1 VSTPVTTTTGP
12 GSVSRIWS
20 DRSVKVKVLT
30 AVGAASVVA
39 ATIGVVGIVALGDA
53 ADTTQRLY
61 SQNLAGVAAIG
72 AMTNDV
78 QDLRIQNRNA
88 ILATDTA
95 ATRTALQAVTTAADE
110 FRTHL
115 EDYTA
120 TTMDADKQALVDD
133 ATEQLQT
140 ATGLVDDVL
149 APLALA
155 SDYEGWARANDQQ
168 VKSVLDTVTDDLAQL
183 QALEQEQA
191 AAAAASAA
199 SSASSARTLS
209 LVVLGIGVLLALSVG
224 WFVATG
230 IARSVRRVRA
240 VTDALAGGDL
250 TVSAGLT
257 SRDELGLMGASLDS
271 AMVELRAL
279 MASVAASAD
288 AVAASSEE
296 LSASSAQIS
305 ASSEETSVQSGAVS
319 GAADEVSR
327 SVATVAAG
335 AEQMSASIREIAQNA
350 NEAAR
355 VAAEA
360 VTEAEATN
368 VTITKL
374 GVSSKEI
381 GDVIKVITSIAEQ
394 TNLLALNATI
404 EAARAGEA
412 GKGFAVVANE
422 VKELA
427 QETAR
432 ATEDIARRVEAIQ
445 ADTGGAVAAIGRI
458 GTVIG
463 QINDYQLTIASAV
476 EEQTATTNEMSRS
489 VAEAAG
495 GTTEIA
501 ANISGVSTAAE
512 STTQAL
518 SQTRVAVDELSR
530 MAADLRTTVGRFTH

>member
-1 VSTPVTTTTGP
+1 MRWFT
-12 GSVSRIWS
+12 
-20 DRSVKVKVLT
+20 DRSVSVKI
-30 AVGAASVVA
+30 GAVVA
-39 ATIGVVGIVALGDA
+39 VVCVLAAALTGLAVSRLSYLRAEINDIYDGHVVQLAALGELQRAYQGDRARYAGYALLDDADRQTMVSELADRRTDITQKIEDYGPLAKDASAWAQFRSDLTTYYTIATQQLVPA
-53 ADTTQRLY
+53 ADAGNQ
-61 SQNLAGVAAIG
+61 AGVATVLTGSLQSAVDAVMDDFSAEADRSSAEAASQI
-72 AMTNDV
+72 AEV
-78 QDLRIQNRNA
+78 
-88 ILATDTA
+88 DTKA
-95 ATRTALQAVTTAADE
+95 E
-110 FRTHL
+110 
-115 EDYTA
+115 
-120 TTMDADKQALVDD
+120 QALWTMVG
-133 ATEQLQT
+133 
-140 ATGLVDDVL
+140 GLV
-149 APLALA
+149 AM
-155 SDYEGWARANDQQ
+155 
-168 VKSVLDTVTDDLAQL
+168 
-183 QALEQEQA
+183 
-191 AAAAASAA
+191 
-199 SSASSARTLS
+199 
-209 LVVLGIGVLLALSVG
+209 VLLGS
-224 WFVATG
+224 G
-230 IARSVRRVRA
+230 IAWAVVRGIRRSVRSVQGSLE
-240 VTDALAGGDL
+240 ALERGDL
-250 TVSAGLT
+250 TVAPT
-257 SRDELGLMGASLDS
+257 VHSRDELGRMAEALAAAQAQLRSLMS
-271 AMVELRAL
+271 
-279 MASVAASAD
+279 SVVGSAD

-296 LSASSAQIS
+296 LSASAAQIAAS
-305 ASSEETSVQSGAVS
+305 AEQTSVQSGAVS

-360 VTEAEATN
+360 VSEAEATN
-368 VTITKL
+368 ATITKL

-445 ADTGGAVAAIGRI
+445 ADTQGATQAIGRI
-458 GTVIG
+458 GSVIG
-463 QINDYQLTIASAV
+463 QINDYQLTIACAV

-501 ANISGVSTAAE
+501 ATITGVSGAAG

-518 SQTRVAVDELSR
+518 GQTRVAVDELAR
-530 MAADLRTTVGRFTH
+530 MAGELRTTVGTFTW

>member
-1 VSTPVTTTTGP
+1 MARTDGAPATTPPPEDLVTSSLRRRAADLGLRARLGLAFGGVALVVLACAAGGVTAVSQQ
-12 GSVSRIWS
+12 R
-20 DRSVKVKVLT
+20 DL
-30 AVGAASVVA
+30 AQQVGAADGVLRDAETMRFQIADATGWQGFVLADVA
-39 ATIGVVGIVALGDA
+39 AFGPEAALQDDSYNRAGFLASKASVELEPAWDSYFSWDDQVVEWIRPG
-53 ADTTQRLY
+53 TQ
-61 SQNLAGVAAIG
+61 AG
-72 AMTNDV
+72 
-78 QDLRIQNRNA
+78 
-88 ILATDTA
+88 LATAQTSINGGEA
-95 ATRTALQAVTTAADE
+95 GEA
-110 FRTHL
+110 
-115 EDYTA
+115 YTI
-120 TTMDADKQALVDD
+120 
-133 ATEQLQT
+133 
-140 ATGLVDDVL
+140 
-149 APLALA
+149 
-155 SDYEGWARANDQQ
+155 
-168 VKSVLDTVTDDLAQL
+168 
-183 QALEQEQA
+183 
-191 AAAAASAA
+191 
-199 SSASSARTLS
+199 
-209 LVVLGIGVLLALSVG
+209 VLGIADTIATSAQARLDALGAEQSAAQTRATWLLWSAGVLGVLLAALLAWRVTRSLARPLDRIRH
-224 WFVATG
+224 VAEG
-230 IARSVRRVRA
+230 LGS
-240 VTDALAGGDL
+240 GDL
-250 TVSAGLT
+250 TRRTGLT
-257 SRDELGLMGASLDS
+257 GAGEMGRTGAALDV
-271 AMVELRAL
+271 AAEQLRGV
-279 MASVAASAD
+279 MASVVDSAD
-288 AVAASSEE
+288 AVAASSQQ
-296 LSASSAQIS
+296 LSASAAQIS

-360 VTEAEATN
+360 VSEAEATN
-368 VTITKL
+368 ATITKL

-381 GDVIKVITSIAEQ
+381 GDVVKVITSIAEQ

-476 EEQTATTNEMSRS
+476 EQQTATTNEMSRS

-501 ANISGVSTAAE
+501 ANIGGVSTAAE

>member
-1 VSTPVTTTTGP
+1 MPHLTGP
-12 GSVSRIWS
+12 ARFWA
-20 DRSVKVKVLT
+20 DRSVRVKVLT
-30 AVGAASVVA
+30 AVTAASTVA
-39 ATIGVVGIVALGDA
+39 VTIGLVGVDALQDSASTTEQMYSESLVAV
-53 ADTTQRLY
+53 
-61 SQNLAGVAAIG
+61 SAI
-72 AMTNDV
+72 ASLENDV
-78 QDLRIQNRNA
+78 QSIRVQNRNA
-88 ILATDTA
+88 ILAGDA
-95 ATRTALQAVTTAADE
+95 AGTRAALDAVDAARAQFDE
-110 FRTHL
+110 TVEAYR
-115 EDYTA
+115 
-120 TTMDADKQALVDD
+120 
-133 ATEQLQT
+133 
-140 ATGLVDDVL
+140 ATGLDAEQERLVSDAVSKLDDAAAVSDRVL
-149 APLALA
+149 VPLAEA
-155 SDYEGWARANDQQ
+155 KDYAGWVDANSQQ
-168 VKSVLDTVTDDLAQL
+168 VGPLFDAAQDDLQQLDTMENEA
-183 QALEQEQA
+183 AAQA
-191 AAAAASAA
+191 AEDAR
-199 SSASSARTLS
+199 SSATSAQTTD
-209 LVVLGIGVLLALSVG
+209 LVVLVLGVLLALAIG
-224 WFVATG
+224 WWVAAG
-230 IARSVRRVRA
+230 VAGRVRQVQVA
-240 VTDALAGGDL
+240 ADRLAAGDL
-250 TVSAGLT
+250 TVQVGLT
-257 SRDELGLMGASLDS
+257 SKDELGRMGASLDQ
-271 AMVELRAL
+271 ALAHLRVV
-279 MASVAASAD
+279 MAQVAGSAD

-296 LSASSAQIS
+296 LSASAAQIA

-319 GAADEVSR
+319 GAAEEVSR

-335 AEQMSASIREIAQNA
+335 AEEMNASIREIAQNA
-350 NEAAR
+350 NQAAR

-368 VTITKL
+368 ATITKL

-381 GDVIKVITSIAEQ
+381 GDVVKVITSIAEQ

-458 GTVIG
+458 GEVIG

-501 ANISGVSTAAE
+501 ANITGVSTAAD

-530 MAADLRTTVGRFTH
+530 MAADLRTSVGAFTY